1 MARVKV
7 YSTGRCPMCDKTKKL
22 LAKWRIPF
30 QEVRVDQDRAGL
42 VEMSQLTNGARTVP
56 QIAIDGKW
64 VGSFMELTEM
74 HMDAELDHLVEAD
87 NG

>member
-7 YSTGRCPMCDKTKKL
+7 YSTGRCPMCDKTKTL
-22 LAKWRIPF
+22 LDKWCIPF

-42 VEMSQLTNGARTVP
+42 REMSRLTNGARSVP

-64 VGSFMELTEM
+64 IGSFMELTEL
-74 HMDAELDHLVEAD
+74 HMEDELDHLVES
-87 NG
+87 GS